1 MKEKIFNII
10 QIGDK
15 SNRISR
21 AFDIFITFTI
31 ICNIIVTFLE
41 TFDQLTSFGGLF
53 TMLEHASVLIF
64 CIEYALR
71 IWTADYLYPE
81 KTPGRAVLEESD
93 AKALKFPAAAP
104 APESGL
110 PGKVPTPGISVYI
123 LADTYFISVYSGADG
138 LLNALRCS
146 AFRLFASLRIS

>member
-71 IWTADYLYPE
+71 IWTATISIQKKRRDA
-81 KTPGRAVLEESD
+81 PG
-93 AKALKFPAAAP
+93 
-104 APESGL
+104 
-110 PGKVPTPGISVYI
+110 
-123 LADTYFISVYSGADG
+123 
-138 LLNALRCS
+138 S
-146 AFRLFASLRIS
+146 AFSFPLMEWWIC

>member
-53 TMLEHASVLIF
+53 TML
-64 CIEYALR
+64 
-71 IWTADYLYPE
+71 
-81 KTPGRAVLEESD
+81 
-93 AKALKFPAAAP
+93 
-104 APESGL
+104 
-110 PGKVPTPGISVYI
+110 
-123 LADTYFISVYSGADG
+123 
-138 LLNALRCS
+138 
-146 AFRLFASLRIS
+146 

>member
-1 MKEKIFNII
+1 MKKKVFNII

-81 KTPGRAVLEESD
+81 KTPRD
-93 AKALKFPAAAP
+93 A
-104 APESGL
+104 
-110 PGKVPTPGISVYI
+110 PG
-123 LADTYFISVYSGADG
+123 
-138 LLNALRCS
+138 S
-146 AFRLFASLRIS
+146 AFSFPLMEWWIC

>member
-81 KTPGRAVLEESD
+81 KTPGRARFCFLISFDGVVDLLTIIPVFFLSLIPSPKFCPVRRVLPIITKVYRS
-93 AKALKFPAAAP
+93 KTSLFP
-104 APESGL
+104 SYVL
-110 PGKVPTPGISVYI
+110 NLSVVI
-123 LADTYFISVYSGADG
+123 
-138 LLNALRCS
+138 
-146 AFRLFASLRIS
+146 

>member
-1 MKEKIFNII
+1 MKEKYLTSSK
-10 QIGDK
+10 IGDK

-71 IWTADYLYPE
+71 IWTATISIQKNAGTRP
-81 KTPGRAVLEESD
+81 VLLSHF
-93 AKALKFPAAAP
+93 L
-104 APESGL
+104 
-110 PGKVPTPGISVYI
+110 
-123 LADTYFISVYSGADG
+123 
-138 LLNALRCS
+138 
-146 AFRLFASLRIS
+146 